1 MGSWCYRQGW
11 RVAFSH
17 ILSNIAD
24 PLYVFE

>member
-1 MGSWCYRQGW
+1 MGSWRYRQGG

-24 PLYVFE
+24 PL